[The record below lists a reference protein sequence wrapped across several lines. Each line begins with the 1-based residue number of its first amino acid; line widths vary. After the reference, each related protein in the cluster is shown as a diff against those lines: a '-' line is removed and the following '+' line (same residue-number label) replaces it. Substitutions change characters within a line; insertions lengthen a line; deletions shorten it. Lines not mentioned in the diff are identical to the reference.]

1 MSTCERMNLK
11 PSLTLYIKIN
21 SNWIK
26 EQNVIAKT
34 IKLLDENVNVA
45 LFDYGCQWFP
55 IYYTDKR

>member
-1 MSTCERMNLK
+1 MNLK

-55 IYYTDKR
+55 IYHTDKR